1 MHPCAAWNT
10 AKQLHLLLFLPLLL
24 VLLMTACQG
33 GREVPREGMEDKP
46 VVVPG
51 NGLSDNDHPDGMPA
65 GVPAYP
71 DTITYVLPDGYEL
84 YILLRGDEWGHVA
97 LTADGY
103 YLLMNDGGFYEYASP
118 GEDQALVS
126 TGVVARNEADRSD
139 EEQVLLQQ
147 LKTFPLD

>member
-1 MHPCAAWNT
+1 
-10 AKQLHLLLFLPLLL
+10 
-24 VLLMTACQG
+24 
-33 GREVPREGMEDKP
+33 
-46 VVVPG
+46 
-51 NGLSDNDHPDGMPA
+51 MPS

-97 LTADGY
+97 LTADGH